1 MIYYDCICYCCQVLI
16 SQTRYEGITEDIQ
29 TNRQEIAA
37 IARSLQNGKDLTE
50 IEMVMFIM
58 K

>member
-1 MIYYDCICYCCQVLI
+1 LI
-16 SQTRYEGITEDIQ
+16 SQTRYEGITEDIKID
-29 TNRQEIAA
+29 RQEIAA

-58 K
+58 KL